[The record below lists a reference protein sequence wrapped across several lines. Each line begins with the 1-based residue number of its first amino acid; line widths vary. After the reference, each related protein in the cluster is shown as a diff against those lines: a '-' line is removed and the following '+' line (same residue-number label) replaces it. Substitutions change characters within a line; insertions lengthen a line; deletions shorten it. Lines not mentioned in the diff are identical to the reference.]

1 MIKTRAFLGALA
13 AIGLAGQAD
22 ANDSM
27 AQMKTGGLEFVQ
39 NDDVVMAEEKLYVS
53 PEKVTVDY
61 RFHNNSTKDV
71 ESLVAFPMPD
81 LESGVEL
88 NVAIDYDAGDNFL
101 GFTVNQDGKDIK
113 PELQQQ
119 AFVHGV
125 DLTDRLKALNIPL
138 IPNSQASTTA
148 LEKLPA
154 DKLAELVT
162 LGLARV
168 DRWDDG
174 NGMKDHP
181 TSNWTLRS
189 VYWWKTVYPA
199 GKDVIVKHSYKTSVG
214 GTVDL
219 TYLDENGQPKGE
231 QWDDYLKRYCLDDD
245 FLKAAM
251 KLDKSQNF
259 DAGLYYFEQW
269 LSYILMTGNN
279 WFGPI
284 EDFHLTVDK
293 GKTDNIIS
301 FCGEGIK
308 KTGPTTF
315 EMRAKDFV
323 PAKDLDIL
331 MVVSSK
337 DWNPGNQP

>member
-1 MIKTRAFLGALA
+1 MTKTVQAVCALA
-13 AIGLAGQAD
+13 ALGLAGFSTPAT
-22 ANDSM
+22 ANDST

-39 NDDVVMAEEKLYVS
+39 TDDIEMAEEKLYVS
-53 PEKVTVDY
+53 PDKVTVEY
-61 RFHNNSTKDV
+61 RFHNKATKDV
-71 ESLVAFPMPD
+71 EALVAFPMPD

-88 NVAIDYDAGDNFL
+88 NVAIDYEAGDNFL

-113 PELQQQ
+113 PELQQK

-138 IPNSQASTTA
+138 VPNSNASTAA

-162 LGLARV
+162 LGLVRV
-168 DRWDDG
+168 DQWDDG
-174 NGMKDHP
+174 KGMKDHP
-181 TSNWTLRS
+181 TSQWTLRS

-231 QWDDYLKRYCLDDD
+231 QWNDYVKRYCLDDNMV
-245 FLKAAM
+245 KVAQ
-251 KLDKSQNF
+251 KSWKSNQ
-259 DAGLYYFEQW
+259 AGKGPLYVENW
-269 LSYILMTGNN
+269 ISYILMTGNN
-279 WFGPI
+279 WAGPI
-284 EDFHLTVDK
+284 GKFTLTVDK
-293 GKTDNIIS
+293 GKPENIIS
-301 FCGEGIK
+301 LCGDGIK

-315 EMRAKDFV
+315 EMQKTEFYPERDLEILLLV
-323 PAKDLDIL
+323 PA
-331 MVVSSK
+331 
-337 DWNPGNQP
+337 NFQQ